1 MKHKTAYTCQQ
12 CGQQY
17 SKWMGRCQEC
27 GAWNSVV
34 EELVATAQ
42 GQANQTMERM
52 GRSESL
58 KPVSLADIA
67 GTELP
72 RILSGLSELDTVLG
86 GGLVPGSVTLL
97 GGEPGIG
104 KSTILLQASAQ
115 YATVGQRVLYAS
127 GEESSQQIALRAQR
141 MGLQAK
147 DLWILPENRLEVVL
161 NRVKEISPTILVV
174 DSVQTLHTEMLESQP
189 GSVSQLR
196 ECTGRLVELAK
207 TQNIPCFLVGH
218 VTKDGNIAGPKV
230 LEHLVDTVLYFEGM
244 SSQIFRILR
253 SIKNRFGS
261 TNEIG
266 VFEMTAG
273 GLKEVK
279 NPSAFFLSEK
289 RELTPGSIV
298 GTTIEGSRPLL
309 VEIQALV
316 SKSYLAMPRRTAI
329 GLDSNRLSLL
339 VAVLE
344 KRAGFTLFDQDVYAN
359 VAGGLRLTEPA
370 TDLAVVAALLSSHT
384 GKTAPP
390 ASVFI
395 GEVGLGGEV
404 RNVPRIETR
413 LKEASRMG
421 FSTAFCPKRAVEELK
436 GELPIREVRAIEH
449 VDQLADHF

>member
-1 MKHKTAYTCQQ
+1 MKMKTAFVCQQ
-12 CGQQY
+12 CGQTY

-27 GAWNSVV
+27 GEWNSVV
-34 EELVATAQ
+34 EEITNRSAKVGAAVEPQKAVALDQVT
-42 GQANQTMERM
+42 GM
-52 GRSESL
+52 
-58 KPVSLADIA
+58 D
-67 GTELP
+67 LP
-72 RILSGLSELDTVLG
+72 RIASNLQELDTVLG
-86 GGLVPGSVTLL
+86 GGLVPGSVTLI

-104 KSTILLQASAQ
+104 KSTLLLQASAQ
-115 YATVGQRVLYAS
+115 YALGGRKVLYAS

-141 MGLQAK
+141 MGIRTK
-147 DLWILPENRLEVVL
+147 NLWILPENRLEL
-161 NRVKEISPTILVV
+161 ILARVKEIKPEILVI
-174 DSVQTLHTEMLESQP
+174 DSVQTVQTDILESQP
-189 GSVSQLR
+189 GSVGQLR
-196 ECTGRLVELAK
+196 ECTGKLVELAK
-207 TQNIPCFLVGH
+207 TNGLPCFLVGH
-218 VTKDGNIAGPKV
+218 VTKEGNIAGPKV

-266 VFEMTAG
+266 VFEMAAC

-298 GTTIEGSRPLL
+298 GSTVEGSRPLL

-316 SKSYLAMPRRTAI
+316 SRSYLTIPRRTAI

-370 TDLAVVAALLSSHT
+370 TDLAVIAALISSHT
-384 GKTAPP
+384 GKNATPS
-390 ASVFI
+390 SVFI

-404 RNVPRIETR
+404 RNVPRVELR
-413 LKEASRMG
+413 LKESARMG
-421 FSTAFCPKRAVEELK
+421 FKTAFCPKRAIEELN
-436 GELPIREVRAIEH
+436 GDLPFDDIRPVEH
-449 VDQLADHF
+449 VEQLKDWFR